1 MPPTPILIDSDE
13 LEARLSEQSLRLYD
27 CTTWLRPDPPR
38 VYRVES
44 GCAAYEAEH
53 IPGADF
59 LDLTDELADPGSD
72 LNFMMPAPE
81 LLARTLGAHGIGSGS
96 DVVLYSRD
104 NIHWATRVWWMLR
117 AIGFD
122 NASVLDGGFDK
133 WQAEGRRT
141 TVAIQKYTAGSLVTR
156 PRSGLFCDSATV
168 VSAMDEPGTCI
179 VNALRGSLH
188 DGSEAVN
195 YGRPGRIPS
204 SVSVPG
210 VSLLD
215 PETKAYRPLP
225 ELERIFA
232 EVGALEAEKV
242 VIYCGGG
249 IAATSDAFTLMRL
262 GQDAVTVYDASMS
275 EWAKDPS
282 LPMETG

>member
-1 MPPTPILIDSDE
+1 MPAIPMLIDGDE
-13 LEARLSEQSLRLYD
+13 LEARFSDESLRLYD
-27 CTTWLRPDPPR
+27 CTTWLHPDPSR
-38 VYRVES
+38 IYRVES
-44 GCAAYEAEH
+44 GRAAYEAEH
-53 IPGADF
+53 ILGADF
-59 LDLTDELADPGSD
+59 LDLTDELADPESD
-72 LNFMMPAPE
+72 FNFMMPAPE
-81 LLARTLGAHGIGSGS
+81 VLARTLGAHGINSGS

-122 NASVLDGGFDK
+122 RASVLDGGFDK
-133 WQAEGRRT
+133 WQMEGRQT
-141 TVAIQKYTAGSLVTR
+141 TTAIQKYPAGSLVAR
-156 PRSGLFCDSATV
+156 SRSGLFCDSAAV

-188 DGSEAVN
+188 DGSEAVHF
-195 YGRPGRIPS
+195 GRPGRIPS

-225 ELERIFA
+225 QLQRIFA